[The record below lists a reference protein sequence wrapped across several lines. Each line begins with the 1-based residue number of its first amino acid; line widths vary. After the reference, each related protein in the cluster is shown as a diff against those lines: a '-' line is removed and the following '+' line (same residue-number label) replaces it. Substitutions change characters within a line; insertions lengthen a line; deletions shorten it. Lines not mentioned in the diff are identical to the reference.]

1 LYEKILQKIK
11 GIIEFIKNYIVIVI
25 SRARGL
31 IMLDVN
37 KEYTISE
44 VADITGYAPHVLRYY
59 EKEFDIEIPR
69 NDSNHR
75 FYTYKEIELLLYIKS
90 LQEKG
95 FSNKQIKL
103 ILASP
108 EIMMSNQEAIAGELV
123 SVNNKTYLD
132 TYQLVKEINSCLE
145 ENFFQKL
152 QDFIEKYNEVN
163 KKAIEE
169 LKEEIIMLR
178 NELNS
183 KERDVLI
190 CENAKLKMK
199 IKEKTYENIEL
210 REKLKKAEEKKIG
223 FLKRIFN

>member
-1 LYEKILQKIK
+1 
-11 GIIEFIKNYIVIVI
+11 
-25 SRARGL
+25 
-31 IMLDVN
+31 MLDIN

-44 VADITGYAPHVLRYY
+44 VAEITGYAPHVLRYY
-59 EKEFDIEIPR
+59 EKEFEIDIPR
-69 NDSNHR
+69 NNSNHR
-75 FYTYKEIELLLYIKS
+75 YFTYKEIELIQYIKS

-108 EIMMSNQEAIAGELV
+108 ETLMNNQEAMDGDLV
-123 SVNNKTYLD
+123 PINSTDLD
-132 TYQLVKEINSCLE
+132 TYQLAREISTTLEEEFFQRLESFFENNREIN
-145 ENFFQKL
+145 NKL
-152 QDFIEKYNEVN
+152 
-163 KKAIEE
+163 IEE

-199 IKEKTYENIEL
+199 VKEKTFENIEL
-210 REKLKKAEEKKIG
+210 REKLKKAEEKQGG
-223 FLKRIFN
+223 FLKRIFG